1 MKKLLCLLL
10 ALTVFITPAFAAE
23 YDFEIDDGEWSVEV
37 FDDLTVPASASE
49 LSIPAPSAI
58 LMERDTGA
66 VLYEKNADEKLRPAS
81 VTKVMTILLIA
92 EAIDSGDVSLDDT
105 VTTSAFAA
113 SMGGSQVYLKEGETM
128 TVRDMLKCIVV
139 VSANDCAVAM
149 AEHLAGSESAF
160 AGRMNARAAELGMVN
175 THFTNCTGLYDD
187 DEHLT
192 TARDIAIMSREVI
205 KHKWLRDFTQIW
217 TDTIRNGEF
226 GLTNT
231 NKLIRYFPGATG
243 LKTGYTSKAG
253 RCLAASAERDGVEYV
268 AVVLNCATSD
278 DRFNSAKT
286 LLSYGFS
293 TFTLVPVEASEPIP
307 PVEVTLGRQKY
318 VQPVIENCDPVL
330 VRKSDVGRIERAF
343 ELDGRV
349 DAPVSEG
356 EELGYLVM
364 TLDGAELARVPLIA
378 AESVERLTL
387 WDLVLMIL
395 TAFGR

>member
-23 YDFEIDDGEWSVEV
+23 YDFENDDGEWSVEV

-293 TFTLVPVEASEPIP
+293 TCTLVPVEASEPIP

-330 VRKSDVGRIERAF
+330 VRKADVGRIERAF

>member
-1 MKKLLCLLL
+1 MKKILSFILALLL
-10 ALTVFITPAFAAE
+10 FSTPAFALE
-23 YDFEIDDGEWSVEV
+23 YDFETDDGDWSVPV
-37 FDDLTVPASASE
+37 FDDTTVPASAAE
-49 LSIPAPSAI
+49 LNIPAPSAI
-58 LMERDTGA
+58 LMERDTGK
-66 VLYEKNADEKLRPAS
+66 VIYEKNADEKLRPAS

-92 EAIDSGDVSLDDT
+92 EAVDSGDITLNDI

-113 SMGGSQVYLKEGETM
+113 SMGGSQVYLKEGEQM

-149 AEHLAGSESAF
+149 AEYLAGSESAF
-160 AGRMNARAAELGMVN
+160 AGRMNERAKELGMTN
-175 THFTNCTGLYDD
+175 SNFTNCTGLLDD
-187 DEHLT
+187 DTHLT

-253 RCLAASAERDGVEYV
+253 RCLAATAERDGVEYV
-268 AVVLNCATSD
+268 AVVLNCGSSD

-293 TFTLVPVEASEPIP
+293 TYTLLPVEPGEVIP
-307 PVEVTLGRQKY
+307 PVEVELGKQKF
-318 VQPVIENCDPVL
+318 VQPVVESAEPLL
-330 VRKSDVGRIERAF
+330 VKKSDVSRVERSM
-343 ELDGRV
+343 ELDSTV
-349 DAPVSEG
+349 TAPVEKG
-356 EELGYLVM
+356 EEMGYLLL
-364 TLDGAELARVPLIA
+364 TLDGEELARVPLVA
-378 AESVERLTL
+378 AESVAKLSFWDIVKIILGSL
-387 WDLVLMIL
+387 W
-395 TAFGR
+395 A